1 MKHRHAPSCPRC
13 NSSDDV
19 KKIAYG
25 LTPSDRHPEMAED
38 GYVLGGLC
46 IRPDSPEWYCA
57 ICEES
62 FGARRGSWGDPL
74 TDLIQ

>member
-13 NSSDDV
+13 NSCDDV
-19 KKIAYG
+19 KKIAYE
-25 LTPSDRHPEMAED
+25 LTPSDKHPEVAED

-46 IRPDSPEWYCA
+46 IRPVSPEWYCA

-62 FGARRGSWGDPL
+62 FGAWRESWGDPL